1 MTDTAAENV
10 NDLVQTISENE
21 RIRAELAYLFGTET
35 VDLAYQIDSAD
46 LNLNEKMID
55 SISAGVRRLKELK
68 HDPGAQLGFVRG
80 LEQGTRLLLCM
91 WIMDMDLLG
100 KIRDGSYLDAA
111 G

>member
-1 MTDTAAENV
+1 MTDPTAEV
-10 NDLVQTISENE
+10 GDDLVQTISDNE
-21 RIRAELAYLFGTET
+21 KTWAELAYLFGTET
-35 VDLAYQIDSAD
+35 VSLAYQIDIAD
-46 LNLNEKMID
+46 VNLNEKMID

-100 KIRDGSYLDAA
+100 KIQEGSYLDAT

>member
-1 MTDTAAENV
+1 MTDTTAEVV
-10 NDLVQTISENE
+10 NDLVQTISEYE
-21 RIRAELAYLFGTET
+21 RARAELGFLFGTET
-35 VDLAYQIDSAD
+35 VNLAYQIDIAD

-55 SISAGVRRLKELK
+55 SISAGIRRLKELK
-68 HDPGAQLGFVRG
+68 HEREAQLGFVRS

-100 KIRDGSYLDAA
+100 KIQDGSYLDTT